1 MRKWIG
7 RILLAMAVLMLGC
20 MPVCATEEIK
30 KDMVMETI
38 EEVKLLEK
46 AEGNATVVATLPA
59 GTTVLITEDS
69 SNGWCRVSVNEQ
81 SGYLQTTQLKTIGNK
96 DELDAEFEKISNTVQ
111 LIFEEIVTMEKETK
125 QARIWGTVI
134 VVLIIAI
141 FGVGIISAIKKNKEE
156 YEKKVDR

>member
-20 MPVCATEEIK
+20 MPVCAAEDLK

-69 SNGWCRVSVNEQ
+69 SNGWCRVSVKEQ

-125 QARIWGTVI
+125 QARVWGTVI

-141 FGVGIISAIKKNKEE
+141 FGVGIVSALKKNKEE
-156 YEKKVDR
+156 KNS

>member
-1 MRKWIG
+1 MRRWIG
-7 RILLAMAVLMLGC
+7 RILLTMAVFILGC
-20 MPVCATEEIK
+20 IPVCAAEEIK

-69 SNGWCRVSVNEQ
+69 SNGWCRVSVKEQ
-81 SGYLQTTQLKTIGNK
+81 SGYLQTAQLKTIGNK
-96 DELDAEFEKISNTVQ
+96 DELDTEFEKISNSMQ
-111 LIFEEIVTMEKETK
+111 LIFEEIVTMEKEIK
-125 QARIWGTVI
+125 QERIWGTVI

-141 FGVGIISAIKKNKEE
+141 FGVGIVSALKKNKEE
-156 YEKKVDR
+156 KNS

>member
-20 MPVCATEEIK
+20 MPVCAAEEIK

-46 AEGNATVVATLPA
+46 AEDNASVVATLPA
-59 GTTVLITEDS
+59 GITVLITEDS
-69 SNGWCRVSVNEQ
+69 SNGWCRVSVKEQ
-81 SGYLQTTQLKTIGNK
+81 SGYLRTTQLKPIGNK

-111 LIFEEIVTMEKETK
+111 LIFEEIVTMEKEAK

-141 FGVGIISAIKKNKEE
+141 FGVGIVSALKKNKEE
-156 YEKKVDR
+156 KNS